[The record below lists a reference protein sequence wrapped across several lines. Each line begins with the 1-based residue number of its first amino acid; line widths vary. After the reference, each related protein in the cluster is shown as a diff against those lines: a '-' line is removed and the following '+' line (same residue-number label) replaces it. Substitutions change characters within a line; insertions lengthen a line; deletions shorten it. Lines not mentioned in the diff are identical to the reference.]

1 MAWVLLLLLV
11 LTFASYPLVALAE
24 TTELFDRL
32 KKLEIEIQA
41 EGFAAVKNVPEINKP
56 DEDGWT
62 PLMHAAFNG
71 HVEMVKSFLVAGAK
85 ADMVNYKGETALM
98 MAVQQRHYHTTAA
111 LLRAPSANLYQR
123 NRLGAN
129 LLHQAIAGGLFVIVE
144 TILATDR
151 DRRSN
156 PDVHEPSV
164 ESLSVEMRRE
174 MEVRLVDTALSGVGG
189 STLTGLMMAC
199 QDFNIE
205 VVKSM
210 LRHGV
215 NVNLQS
221 STGETALMFASTI
234 GHTQLVELLLQHGA
248 VTTVATKEYK
258 FTALMLA
265 SARGHVEITKL
276 LAQHAEDR
284 GEEEDGLLDMADSAG
299 HTALDHA
306 NDARPPQQ
314 KVIDVLVSFG
324 IDLGDHGAPFAT
336 QEVLDAREE
345 ALERRRLRKEKVMGF

>member
-1 MAWVLLLLLV
+1 MAWGLLLLLLLLV
-11 LTFASYPLVALAE
+11 TSRHLLVARTE
-24 TTELFDRL
+24 TSELFDRL
-32 KKLEIEIQA
+32 RKLEIEISA
-41 EGFAAVKNVPEINKP
+41 EGYAPVKNVPEINKP

-98 MAVQQRHYHTTAA
+98 LAVQQRHYHTTAA

-144 TILATDR
+144 AILATDR

-221 STGETALMFASTI
+221 PTGETALMFASTI

-248 VTTVATKEYK
+248 VTTAVTKENE

-265 SARGHVEITKL
+265 SSRGHVEIVQL

-284 GEEEDGLLDMADSAG
+284 GGEEEGLLDMVDSAG

-306 NDARPPQQ
+306 NDARPPEQR
-314 KVIDVLVSFG
+314 VIDVLVSFG

-336 QEVLDAREE
+336 QEILNAREE
-345 ALERRRLRKEKVMGF
+345 ALERRRLRREIVVD